1 MPFGESRLGQT
12 VINVANRRANRAAV
26 VNDKNWIEPMVMKS
40 GGQAV
45 VDVLKAEGVKFIF
58 GMPGGH
64 TIGIYDALYGQQQIT
79 HILVRH
85 EQHAASMAAGYA
97 QLTGEPGVCCVT
109 AGPGATNLVTSVAEA
124 YVGALPMVIIAGRG
138 ATRNAHRGAS
148 QEIDQVKIFAAITKW
163 GVRVDRPDL
172 IVECLRQAF
181 IVARSGKPGPVL
193 IDIPQDILGMQ
204 FDVGDYLPVGKP
216 AAVRGDSDRIKAA
229 AAALLAARKPLIVAG
244 GGAVA
249 ANATS
254 EVRQLAETLGSPVVT
269 TLAGRGILPDDHEL
283 TAGGIGHHRQ
293 DVTKYLLPHADVVIG
308 IGARFEQQETNWKP
322 EYIPAPA
329 ATYIQIDIDPNE
341 LGRSVVATIGIT
353 GDARLVLQD
362 LLTELRTKGTGRRTA
377 SKEWLAELSNRRA
390 ALETDRESMASSNA
404 TPIHP
409 IRIFD
414 RIQRVFPRNA
424 TVAIDVGVLAQGMG
438 GAFPYFKIFEP
449 RATIV
454 PSSFYG
460 MGFAASAVPVAR
472 LVYPERPAVCF
483 VGDGSFQMVMNILP
497 VAAELKLG
505 VTWCIF
511 NDHALGSIRD
521 IQVQA
526 FNERFIGTEFV
537 LDLDYAGLAVASG
550 CYGERV
556 TDPYQVEAALQ
567 RAFVANESGKPA
579 VLDFVVAK
587 ERMAGSTEFFA
598 R

>member
-1 MPFGESRLGQT
+1 MTMMSAGQT
-12 VINVANRRANRAAV
+12 
-26 VNDKNWIEPMVMKS
+26 
-40 GGQAV
+40 V
-45 VDVLKAEGVKFIF
+45 VDVLKAEGVKFVF

-64 TIGIYDALYGQQQIT
+64 TIGIYDALYGQQQIS

-172 IVECLRQAF
+172 IVESLRQAF
-181 IVARSGKPGPVL
+181 TIARSGKPGPVL
-193 IDIPQDILGMQ
+193 IDIPQDVLAAQI
-204 FDVGDYLPVGKP
+204 DVADYRPVGKP
-216 AAVRGDSDRIKAA
+216 AAVGGDSERIKAA
-229 AAALLAARKPLIVAG
+229 AAALVSAKKPLIVAG
-244 GGAVA
+244 GGAIA
-249 ANATS
+249 AEAS
-254 EVRQLAETLGSPVVT
+254 AEVRQLAEALGSPVIT

-283 TAGGIGHHRQ
+283 AAGGIGHHRQ
-293 DVTKYLLPHADVVIG
+293 DVTKFLLPNADVVIG

-322 EYIPAPA
+322 DYLPAPA
-329 ATYIQIDIDPNE
+329 ATYVQIDIDPNE
-341 LGRSVVATIGIT
+341 IGRSVVAAIGIT
-353 GDARLVLQD
+353 GDARLVLRE
-362 LLTELRTKGTGRRTA
+362 LLLEIKAKSKGPRTA
-377 SKEWLAELSNRRA
+377 SKEWLEELSLRRA
-390 ALETDRESMASSNA
+390 QLEAERETMASSDA
-404 TPIHP
+404 RPIHP

-414 RIQRVFPRNA
+414 RIRRAFPRNA

-438 GAFPYFKIFEP
+438 GAFPYFKVYEP

-460 MGFAASAVPVAR
+460 MGFSASAFPVAR
-472 LVYPERPAVCF
+472 LVYPDRPAVCF
-483 VGDGSFQMVMNILP
+483 VGDGSFQVVMNILP

-526 FNERFIGTEFV
+526 FNQRFIATDFF
-537 LDLDYAGLAVASG
+537 LDLDYAGLAAASG
-550 CYGERV
+550 CHGERI
-556 TDPYQVEAALQ
+556 TDPDGIEAALQ
-567 RAFVANESGKPA
+567 RAAAANAAGKPA
-579 VLDFVVAK
+579 VLDFIVAK
-587 ERMAGSTEFFA
+587 ERLKGSVEFFA

>member
-1 MPFGESRLGQT
+1 MTMMS
-12 VINVANRRANRAAV
+12 A
-26 VNDKNWIEPMVMKS
+26 
-40 GGQAV
+40 GQAV
-45 VDVLKAEGVKFIF
+45 VDVLKAEGVKFVF

-64 TIGIYDALYGQQQIT
+64 TIGIYDALYGQQQIS

-124 YVGALPMVIIAGRG
+124 FVGALPMVIIAGRG

-163 GVRVDRPDL
+163 GIRVDRPDL
-172 IVECLRQAF
+172 IVESLRQAF
-181 IVARSGKPGPVL
+181 TIARSGKPGPVL
-193 IDIPQDILGMQ
+193 IDIPQDVLAAQI
-204 FDVGDYLPVGKP
+204 DVGDYRPVGKP
-216 AAVRGDSDRIKAA
+216 AAVRGDSERIKAA
-229 AAALLAARKPLIVAG
+229 AEALLSARKPLIVAG

-249 ANATS
+249 AEAS
-254 EVRQLAETLGSPVVT
+254 AEVRQLAEALGSPVIT

-283 TAGGIGHHRQ
+283 AAGGIGHHRQ
-293 DVTKYLLPHADVVIG
+293 DVTKFLLPNADVVIG

-322 EYIPAPA
+322 DYLPAPA

-341 LGRSVVATIGIT
+341 IGRSVVAAIGIT
-353 GDARLVLQD
+353 GDARLVLQE
-362 LLTELRTKGTGRRTA
+362 LLSEIKGKSKGQRTA
-377 SKEWLAELSNRRA
+377 SKEWLEELSRRRAELES
-390 ALETDRESMASSNA
+390 EREAMASSDA

-414 RIQRVFPRNA
+414 RIRRAFPRNA

-438 GAFPYFKIFEP
+438 GAFPYFKVYEP

-460 MGFAASAVPVAR
+460 MGFSASAFPVAR
-472 LVYPERPAVCF
+472 LVYPDRPAVCF

-526 FNERFIGTEFV
+526 FNERFIATDFV

-550 CYGERV
+550 CHGERV
-556 TDPYQVEAALQ
+556 TDPNEIEAALE
-567 RAFVANESGKPA
+567 RAATANAAGKPA
-579 VLDFVVAK
+579 VLDFIVAK
-587 ERMAGSTEFFA
+587 ERLKGSVEFFS

>member
-1 MPFGESRLGQT
+1 MT
-12 VINVANRRANRAAV
+12 
-26 VNDKNWIEPMVMKS
+26 MMS

-45 VDVLKAEGVKFIF
+45 VDVLKAEGVKFVF

-64 TIGIYDALYGQQQIT
+64 TIGIYDALYGQQQIS

-97 QLTGEPGVCCVT
+97 QLTGQPGVCCVT

-148 QEIDQVKIFAAITKW
+148 QEIDQVRIFAAITKW
-163 GVRVDRPDL
+163 GIRVDRPDL
-172 IVECLRQAF
+172 IVESLRQAF
-181 IVARSGKPGPVL
+181 TIARSGKPGPVL
-193 IDIPQDILGMQ
+193 IDIPQDVLAQ
-204 FDVGDYLPVGKP
+204 QVDLGDYRPVGKP
-216 AAVRGDSDRIKAA
+216 AAVRGDSERIKAA
-229 AAALLAARKPLIVAG
+229 AAALLAAKRPLILAG

-249 ANATS
+249 ADAS
-254 EVRQLAETLGSPVVT
+254 AEVRRLAEALGSPVLT

-283 TAGGIGHHRQ
+283 VAGGIGHHRQ
-293 DVTKYLLPHADVVIG
+293 DVTKFLLPNADVVIG

-322 EYIPAPA
+322 DYLPAPT

-341 LGRSVVATIGIT
+341 IGRSVVAGIGIT
-353 GDARLVLQD
+353 GDARLVLRD
-362 LLTELRTKGTGRRTA
+362 LNAEIEGQSNGQRAA
-377 SKEWLAELSNRRA
+377 SKEWLDELARRRA
-390 ALETDRESMASSNA
+390 QLEAEREAMANSDA
-404 TPIHP
+404 KPIHP
-409 IRIFD
+409 VRIFD
-414 RIQRVFPRNA
+414 RIRRVFPRNT

-438 GAFPYFKIFEP
+438 GAYPYFKIYEP

-460 MGFAASAVPVAR
+460 MGFSASAFPVAK
-472 LVYPERPAVCF
+472 LVYPDRPAVCF

-526 FNERFIGTEFV
+526 FNERFIATDFV

-550 CYGERV
+550 CHGERV
-556 TDPYQVEAALQ
+556 SDPQQIEAALE
-567 RAFVANESGKPA
+567 RAVAANAAGKPA
-579 VLDFVVAK
+579 VIDFVVAK
-587 ERMAGSTEFFA
+587 ERLKGSMEFFA